1 MKLAI
6 LVLAAGL
13 LAGCGSAASSVP
25 AAPTALAPAATI
37 PAVSPTSAPAARLG
51 PATRTPAPAVTHHR
65 RPAGALI
72 AIADEGRVT
81 YSVTLR
87 PGQCHARDSGRLPD
101 PACTPGSVDPA
112 VTQSGI
118 YRTICVHGWTATVR
132 PPSGE
137 TTRAKYDVAR
147 PAYGSTVPGE
157 LDHLVPLELGGANDI
172 TNLWPEAGAIP
183 NGKDSVENELR
194 AAVCAGRVTLRA
206 ARLAIARDWETAPV
220 PAPPPPASVAPVPPP
235 SSHAAPVASSRA
247 PASCYPRT
255 SGGNC
260 YRAGEFCR
268 TADRGTSGIA
278 GNGERIRCVTSG
290 SRNRW
295 EPA

>member
-1 MKLAI
+1 MRKLAG

-13 LAGCGSAASSVP
+13 LAGCGSVSSSAPVIIPPASP
-25 AAPTALAPAATI
+25 ATLAPA
-37 PAVSPTSAPAARLG
+37 PAVTHEAVAPSSPPV
-51 PATRTPAPAVTHHR
+51 TRTPAPAVTHR
-65 RPAGALI
+65 RPGVLI

-87 PGQCHARDSGRLPD
+87 PGQCRARDGGRLPD

-112 VTQSGI
+112 VTQATI
-118 YRTICVHGWTATVR
+118 RRTICVSGWTATVR

-147 PAYGSTVPGE
+147 PAYGSTAPGE
-157 LDHLVPLELGGANDI
+157 LDHLVPLELGGSNDI

-183 NGKDSVENELR
+183 NAKDPVENELK
-194 AAVCAGRVTLRA
+194 AAVCAGTITLYR

-220 PAPPPPASVAPVPPP
+220 MPAPPPASVAPVAAVPA
-235 SSHAAPVASSRA
+235 SSSAAPS
-247 PASCYPRT
+247 SCYPRT

-260 YRAGEFCR
+260 YRAGEYCR
-268 TADRGTSGIA
+268 TADRGASGIA
-278 GNGERIRCVTSG
+278 GSGARITCENVNGTW
-290 SRNRW
+290 RW
-295 EPA
+295 EAS